1 MRAILVKEFGDAE
14 VMQVGE
20 VGVPEPARD
29 EILVRILAAGVGPW
43 DVEQRR
49 GGWSGPLPY
58 IPGRE
63 FAGLVVGD
71 TGADAGFGDGTP
83 VYGWPGPGGC
93 YAQYVTCDVE
103 RLAPIPAGL
112 RVTDAAAVP
121 VDTLTADQ
129 GITDILAVGSGDR
142 VLITPGAGGPGHFA
156 VQMAR
161 ARGAVVVATAR
172 PRDHELA
179 HKLGAAVVVDQTAP
193 DWPDQV
199 PQGDRRRPGKGAGL
213 LRLVAAGRGPRR
225 ARRRDNRDT
234 GKGRASRSRPG
245 PLGNV

>member
-1 MRAILVKEFGDAE
+1 MRAILVKKFGDAE

-20 VGVPEPARD
+20 VGVPEPGRD

-71 TGADAGFGDGTP
+71 TGANAGFQDGTP

-121 VDTLTADQ
+121 VDALTVDQ
-129 GITDILAVGSGDR
+129 GITDVLAVGSGDR

-161 ARGAVVVATAR
+161 ARGAVVVATAS

-179 HKLGAAVVVDQTAP
+179 HKLGAAGVVDQTAP
-193 DWPDQV
+193 GWPAQLRKETARGPEKV
-199 PQGDRRRPGKGAGL
+199 LACSAPSLPGAGRAARVHAVTANPGKGA
-213 LRLVAAGRGPRR
+213 VT
-225 ARRRDNRDT
+225 D
-234 GKGRASRSRPG
+234 
-245 PLGNV
+245 

>member
-14 VMQVGE
+14 VMHVGE

-71 TGADAGFGDGTP
+71 TGAKAGFGDGTP

-112 RVTDAAAVP
+112 RVTDTAAVS
-121 VDTLTADQ
+121 VDTRPSTRALPTSWPSASET
-129 GITDILAVGSGDR
+129 GYLSRRA
-142 VLITPGAGGPGHFA
+142 LGGPGISRCRWPA
-156 VQMAR
+156 RGGLSSSRPRAR
-161 ARGAVVVATAR
+161 ATTSSRTSWVRQWSSTR
-172 PRDHELA
+172 PRLA
-179 HKLGAAVVVDQTAP
+179 GHIKS
-193 DWPDQV
+193 
-199 PQGDRRRPGKGAGL
+199 
-213 LRLVAAGRGPRR
+213 
-225 ARRRDNRDT
+225 AR
-234 GKGRASRSRPG
+234 
-245 PLGNV
+245 

>member
-1 MRAILVKEFGDAE
+1 MRAIPVKEFGDAE
-14 VMQVGE
+14 VMQGGE
-20 VGVPEPARD
+20 AGVPEPGRD
-29 EILVRILAAGVGPW
+29 EVLVRILAAGVGPW

-58 IPGRE
+58 IPGRG

-71 TGADAGFGDGTP
+71 TGADAGFGYATP
-83 VYGWPGPGGC
+83 VYGWPGPCGC

-121 VDTLTADQ
+121 VDTLTADR

-142 VLITPGAGGPGHFA
+142 VLITPGAGGARQFA

-161 ARGAVVVATAR
+161 GRGAVGVATAS
-172 PRDHELA
+172 PRD
-179 HKLGAAVVVDQTAP
+179 
-193 DWPDQV
+193 
-199 PQGDRRRPGKGAGL
+199 
-213 LRLVAAGRGPRR
+213 
-225 ARRRDNRDT
+225 
-234 GKGRASRSRPG
+234 
-245 PLGNV
+245 

>member
-29 EILVRILAAGVGPW
+29 EILVKILAAGVGPW

-129 GITDILAVGSGDR
+129 GINDILAVGAGDR
-142 VLITPGAGGPGHFA
+142 VLITPGAGGPGISRCRWPA
-156 VQMAR
+156 RGGLSLSRPRAR
-161 ARGAVVVATAR
+161 ATTSSRTSWVRRWSSTR
-172 PRDHELA
+172 PRL
-179 HKLGAAVVVDQTAP
+179 
-193 DWPDQV
+193 
-199 PQGDRRRPGKGAGL
+199 
-213 LRLVAAGRGPRR
+213 AGRTKS
-225 ARRRDNRDT
+225 AR
-234 GKGRASRSRPG
+234 
-245 PLGNV
+245 

>member
-14 VMQVGE
+14 VMQVDD
-20 VGVPEPARD
+20 VRVPEPGRD

-49 GGWSGPLPY
+49 GGWTGPLPY

-63 FAGLVVGD
+63 FAGLAVGD
-71 TGADAGFGDGTP
+71 TGADAGFGDGAP

-121 VDTLTADQ
+121 ADTLTADQ

-142 VLITPGAGGPGHFA
+142 VLITPGAS
-156 VQMAR
+156 
-161 ARGAVVVATAR
+161 
-172 PRDHELA
+172 
-179 HKLGAAVVVDQTAP
+179 
-193 DWPDQV
+193 
-199 PQGDRRRPGKGAGL
+199 RR
-213 LRLVAAGRGPRR
+213 
-225 ARRRDNRDT
+225 
-234 GKGRASRSRPG
+234 
-245 PLGNV
+245 

>member
-29 EILVRILAAGVGPW
+29 EILVKILAAGVGPW

-112 RVTDAAAVP
+112 RVTDAAAAP

-129 GITDILAVGSGDR
+129 GITDILAVGAGDR
-142 VLITPGAGGPGHFA
+142 VLITPGAGGPGIS
-156 VQMAR
+156 R
-161 ARGAVVVATAR
+161 CRWPARGGLSSSR
-172 PRDHELA
+172 PRDRA
-179 HKLGAAVVVDQTAP
+179 TTSSRTSWV
-193 DWPDQV
+193 
-199 PQGDRRRPGKGAGL
+199 RRWWSTRRHL
-213 LRLVAAGRGPRR
+213 TGRTKS
-225 ARRRDNRDT
+225 AR
-234 GKGRASRSRPG
+234 
-245 PLGNV
+245 